1 MGTTGSKVLFDLAE
15 QLEMNNS
22 HTQNKNDDYELVDK
36 NNIDH
41 NHLIILTNAA
51 APLQVNQSNEQNKEG
66 PSHSPQ
72 QVVETPVGQ

>member
-22 HTQNKNDDYELVDK
+22 HPENKNDDYELVDK
-36 NNIDH
+36 NNVDH

-66 PSHSPQ
+66 SSHSPQ